1 MLRQAKIDTADLLIA
16 ATNRDEINL
25 LCCTTAHGL
34 KPDIHTIARIRNPEY
49 TDQIYEMR
57 DVFALSLVV
66 NPERQTALCTMSGVN
81 SYLAAYSLI
90 LICSFLLVS
99 IDGFPV
105 ETNVFAVVACFN
117 NVGPGLDVV
126 GPVGSYSEFGIL
138 SKLILIIDML
148 AGRLEIFPILALL
161 SVSLKKS
168 H

>member
-1 MLRQAKIDTADLLIA
+1 LLCLMLVGACAGSTGGGIKCIRLLLILKGIRKNVQKIMNPRKVISVRANDTAV
-16 ATNRDEINL
+16 E
-25 LCCTTAHGL
+25 
-34 KPDIHTIARIRNPEY
+34 E
-49 TDQIYEMR
+49 
-57 DVFALSLVV
+57 S
-66 NPERQTALCTMSGVN
+66 TMSGVN

-105 ETNVFAVVACFN
+105 ETNVSAVIACFN

-126 GPVGSYSEFGIL
+126 GPVGNYSEFGIL

>member
-1 MLRQAKIDTADLLIA
+1 MLDCPIGLTYGMGRCSTCGNYRKTWPACIVSD
-16 ATNRDEINL
+16 RD
-25 LCCTTAHGL
+25 
-34 KPDIHTIARIRNPEY
+34 
-49 TDQIYEMR
+49 
-57 DVFALSLVV
+57 
-66 NPERQTALCTMSGVN
+66 VN

-99 IDGFPV
+99 IDGFSV
-105 ETNVFAVVACFN
+105 ETNVSAVIACFN

-138 SKLILIIDML
+138 SKIILIIDML

>member
-1 MLRQAKIDTADLLIA
+1 MLVGACAGSTGGGIKCIRLLLILKGIRKNVQKIMNPRKVISVRANDTAV
-16 ATNRDEINL
+16 E
-25 LCCTTAHGL
+25 
-34 KPDIHTIARIRNPEY
+34 E
-49 TDQIYEMR
+49 
-57 DVFALSLVV
+57 S
-66 NPERQTALCTMSGVN
+66 TMSGVN

-99 IDGFPV
+99 IDGFSV
-105 ETNVFAVVACFN
+105 ETNVSAVIACFN